1 MDEMRDAEIGRLLSG
16 GSVAEHEGGYW
27 DALREAVAPEL
38 EAFGRSRPRKRL
50 LLRMGLAAA
59 AVAAAAV
66 VAFAVLPA
74 LRGTDTATAADML
87 ASMNAASSDVQAVR
101 LHIVEGF
108 LGSPDASPPPASPQ
122 PASIAGQVAL
132 IKRKTI
138 TDLILS
144 TNGDFRA
151 SQATE
156 GPTEPDTYPGETVAY
171 PGQYGYDASRH
182 ELRIDS
188 RTTGDGIQVLRP
200 AWPTGFPA
208 NDVYYLTYQDEANS
222 VRAQLAEA
230 DPEMPVSETTYLG
243 RPAWTTSLR
252 YYEWPNVERKVTV
265 DKATGLLLAIDVVG
279 EQPGGDELVSSLR
292 VTRLEVD
299 PDLPADWEVV
309 PLLKKTRAFMRW
321 NYFDDEGTRFGSPE
335 SVATRSLPTPP
346 LIPQWAPPGYRR
358 SAVATAVFDDP
369 RPGHEYDNSWHWGHE
384 RIEPHGSTPGTG
396 ILKRLALKRCKQ
408 KVLVQFRRGFDTFT
422 VTISPRVP
430 GEGMVDERS
439 AEVPSGRDAILT
451 GGYLKGAT
459 ARTWLSS
466 ADYRYRAWDGNSW
479 SEDTQGPTLLAYDDR
494 WKVVISGGLTRQ
506 ELADVANSLKKT
518 YGD

>member
-16 GSVAEHEGGYW
+16 GQVAEHEDDYW

-38 EAFGRSRPRKRL
+38 EALSRPRPRRRRFL
-50 LLRMGLAAA
+50 HMGLAAA

-87 ASMNAASSDVQAVR
+87 ASMNAASSDVQTVR
-101 LHIVEGF
+101 LRVVEGF
-108 LGSPDASPPPASPQ
+108 LGSPDDSPPPASPQ
-122 PASIAGQVAL
+122 PASIAAQAARL
-132 IKRKTI
+132 HRKTI

-156 GPTEPDTYPGETVAY
+156 GPTEPDTYPGETLAY

-188 RTTGDGIQVLRP
+188 RNTGDGVMVLRP

-230 DPEMPVSETTYLG
+230 DPEMPVTEITYLG

-252 YYEWPNVERKVTV
+252 YYEWPNVERRVTV

-279 EQPGGDELVSSLR
+279 EQPGGDELISSLR

-299 PDLPADWEVV
+299 PDLQVDWEVV
-309 PLLKKTRAFMRW
+309 PLLEKTRAFMRW
-321 NYFDDEGTRFGSPE
+321 NYFHDDGTRFGSPE

-358 SAVATAVFDDP
+358 SAIATAVFDDP
-369 RPGHEYDNSWHWGHE
+369 RPAHWDDNSRHYKHE
-384 RIEPHGSTPGTG
+384 GIPPKGSTPGTG

-422 VTISPRVP
+422 ITISPRVP
-430 GEGMVDERS
+430 GEEMVDERS
-439 AEVPSGRDAILT
+439 AASPNGRDVTLT

-466 ADYRYRAWDGNSW
+466 ADYRYRSWDGKTM

-506 ELADVANSLKKT
+506 ELVDVANSLKT